1 MDQDST
7 NGTSNDKP
15 KWRDRLGIGAKDMPK
30 ISDEFKSQSSAEP
43 PAKPEGRA
51 PQPVI
56 KLAPMAPRAHAT
68 TAVTHAG
75 DSQRVA
81 EGQNAEG
88 LAEKLRA
95 QRAAAEMLAVQR
107 VSAARQ
113 RAEARIAAE
122 PRSGIQKV
130 PANDSLPKEAAPSR
144 PKFSFADEDPAAK
157 RQEPSLVPDK
167 GGNGALRNPL
177 SAPSLMPPRPALGGE
192 KAQPSLLRQTSS
204 PFRTDSPSAFRPI
217 DPATGYPA
225 PSSRTAPFGG
235 HRVFSGEPGGFTS
248 SNSLTR
254 KPSYDPFG
262 RGHASP
268 PYGNEDGRSDPRFGR
283 SLPGRGEGLGPEEEP
298 DDVFEEE
305 APPPRRAGPN
315 DYRSAYRE
323 VEEGDTEDRRRSNG
337 PWLLLL
343 ALLVAAFATGGV
355 IWWWKG
361 TPVTTAT
368 APEAESV
375 PVIEAPEEPAKT
387 AAEKPVEGAGDLAAV
402 NRKQIYDR
410 IVGDREVTGAAGDTV
425 VPTEVTPIQPEPDDA
440 GSSVLPRASG
450 STDPEPD
457 DVVPLALPPAP
468 GQNIEGRI
476 DQGTEQK
483 VVAASQPVVEEV
495 RTQTTTQST
504 ESISSLLPATGTEEV
519 TAAPQAKATDTSLP
533 AGTESSSTAS
543 TESSAATT
551 QTSTASTEHNSRT
564 ATEIVE
570 PETSSPPPV
579 KKKPAATKKKK
590 PAAEE
595 TASLGTAPVV
605 IVPPGEVIA
614 PSQET
619 ADSGTPVAA
628 ETAQKQPPVRRK
640 RTLFDLFSGNK
651 SEATPSQNV
660 VVEQPAPQSNRLA
673 SLPAETI
680 TPAPEKQTGS
690 SGYVVQLASFRSQ
703 DEAQSEYARLRA
715 KYPSVIGSLPS
726 SISQATVAGSTRHR
740 LGLGPLATRDQAS
753 QICSS
758 LIAGGERDCLV
769 RKQ

>member
-30 ISDEFKSQSSAEP
+30 ISDEFKSQSPAEP
-43 PAKPEGRA
+43 PAKPEARS
-51 PQPVI
+51 PQPVT
-56 KLAPMAPRAHAT
+56 KLAPMAPRALASNV
-68 TAVTHAG
+68 VTSAG
-75 DSQRVA
+75 GSLRAA
-81 EGQNAEG
+81 ESQNAEG

-122 PRSGIQKV
+122 PRPGIQKV
-130 PANDSLPKEAAPSR
+130 PANDSLPKETTRSR
-144 PKFSFADEDPAAK
+144 PKFSFADDDPATK
-157 RQEPSLVPDK
+157 RQEPSLGPEK
-167 GGNGALRNPL
+167 GGNGILRNPL
-177 SAPSLMPPRPALGGE
+177 STPSLIPPRPALGGE
-192 KAQPSLLRQTSS
+192 KAQQSLLRHSSS
-204 PFRTDSPSAFRPI
+204 PFRTDAPPSFRPI

-225 PSSRTAPFGG
+225 ASSRTAPRGG
-235 HRVFSGEPGGFTS
+235 PRAFPAELGGFS
-248 SNSLTR
+248 SANNLAR
-254 KPSYDPFG
+254 KQSYDAFG
-262 RGHASP
+262 RGPATS
-268 PYGNEDGRSDPRFGR
+268 PYGAEDGRGDPRFGR
-283 SLPGRGEGLGPEEEP
+283 SLPSRGQGLGVEEEP

-305 APPPRRAGPN
+305 APQPRRRAGAN

-323 VEEGDTEDRRRSNG
+323 VEEGDTEDGRRSNG

-343 ALLVAAFATGGV
+343 ALLVAAFATGGI
-355 IWWWKG
+355 IWLWKG
-361 TPVTTAT
+361 TAVTTAT
-368 APEAESV
+368 APEAEPV

-387 AAEKPVEGAGDLAAV
+387 AAEKPAEGAGDLASV

-410 IVGDREVTGAAGDTV
+410 IVGDREVTGDTV
-425 VPTEVTPIQPEPDDA
+425 VPTEITPIQPEPDDA
-440 GSSVLPRASG
+440 NSTSRPQASG
-450 STDPEPD
+450 ANDSEPD

-483 VVAASQPVVEEV
+483 VVAASQPAVEEV
-495 RTQTTTQST
+495 KTQTTTQST
-504 ESISSLLPATGTEEV
+504 DSIGSLLPATGTEEV
-519 TAAPQAKATDTSLP
+519 TAVPQVKATDT
-533 AGTESSSTAS
+533 ASSAALS

-551 QTSTASTEHNSRT
+551 QSTASSTET
-564 ATEIVE
+564 VE
-570 PETSSPPPV
+570 PETPSLPV
-579 KKKPAATKKKK
+579 KKKAAPTKKKQ
-590 PAAEE
+590 PASEE
-595 TASLGTAPVV
+595 ATAPVV

-619 ADSGTPVAA
+619 AESGTSLAA
-628 ETAQKQPPVRRK
+628 ETVQKQPPARRK

-651 SEATPSQNV
+651 SDATPSQDTI
-660 VVEQPAPQSNRLA
+660 VEQPAPQANRLA
-673 SLPAETI
+673 SLPVETVK
-680 TPAPEKQTGS
+680 PAPEKQAVA

-703 DEAQSEYARLRA
+703 DEAQTEYARLRA